1 VLDTGVN
8 DKSIFWRGRKG
19 IRIKRDSPVRQ
30 MENFVGNSVGDE
42 QGHGTNVAAI
52 ISKIAP
58 EADLYIAKVSHGKE
72 NEGTQQ
78 IIDVSML
85 NLPSPCA

>member
-1 VLDTGVN
+1 VN

-19 IRIKRDSPVRQ
+19 IRSQRDSPIR
-30 MENFVGNSVGDE
+30 ETKHFVGDSVDDE

-78 IIDVSML
+78 IIDVSIL
-85 NLPSPCA
+85 KLPSLCAWKNG

>member
-1 VLDTGVN
+1 M
-8 DKSIFWRGRKG
+8 KH
-19 IRIKRDSPVRQ
+19 
-30 MENFVGNSVGDE
+30 FVGDSVEDS

-58 EADLYIAKVSHGKE
+58 EADLYIAKVSQGKE

-78 IIDVSML
+78 IIDVSI
-85 NLPSPCA
+85 